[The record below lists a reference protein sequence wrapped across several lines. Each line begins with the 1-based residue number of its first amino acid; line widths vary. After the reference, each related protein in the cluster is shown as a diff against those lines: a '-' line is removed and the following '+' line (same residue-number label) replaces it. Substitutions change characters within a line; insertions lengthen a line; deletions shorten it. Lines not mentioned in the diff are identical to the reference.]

1 MQRILI
7 QPYSN
12 GLRSAL
18 LKSGVLTD
26 LAFERPIVDKQANLD
41 DVLCGRVL
49 SVRRDFVWFDLGLDI
64 EGVVKTSL
72 FHRNKPH
79 EGDYLWLQVARLP
92 WPEIGNIVHSE
103 KGYRLTPH
111 ITLAGRYW
119 LYNPFARRESKW
131 IHRAAAYG
139 RSDDDPV
146 LIEEKEELYRHA
158 IRLHVPPSKL
168 GIFERAL
175 TQWQR
180 WIRDAQEN
188 VIITCET
195 PAVALLVKE
204 WVNTNCP
211 EKAHTVTLALQTET
225 QLFECFGIEDRWA
238 EVLGPHVMLP
248 GGGSLDIRELAAA
261 TLVDINT
268 GGQRDDFLQVNM
280 KALKSLVQQI
290 RWRNIT
296 GNVLVDFVRLSKTA
310 QSDFLKHVVEAFRG
324 TDVHVLGFC
333 ELGLLQLQ
341 RTRHRPSLLMELMLQ
356 CPTCHGDG
364 LVGRV

>member
-1 MQRILI
+1 MQRILV

-18 LKSGVLTD
+18 LKNGMLTD
-26 LAFERPIVDKQANLD
+26 LAFERPVVDKQAKLD
-41 DVLCGRVL
+41 DILCGRVL
-49 SVRRDFVWFDLGLDI
+49 SVRQDFVWFDLGLDI

-72 FHRNKPH
+72 FYRHKPK
-79 EGDYLWLQVARLP
+79 EGDFLWLQVARLP
-92 WPEIGNIVHSE
+92 WPEIGNIVHHE

-111 ITLAGRYW
+111 ITLAGRFW

-131 IHRAAAYG
+131 IHRTASYG
-139 RSDDDPV
+139 MSDDDPLLV
-146 LIEEKEELYRHA
+146 AEKEELYRHA
-158 IRLHVPPSKL
+158 IRLHVPPLKL

-188 VIITCET
+188 VVITCET

-204 WVNTNCP
+204 WVNSTYP
-211 EKAHTVTLALQTET
+211 EKAHAVTLALQTEA

-238 EVLGPHVMLP
+238 EVLSPHVLLP

-261 TLVDINT
+261 TLIDINT
-268 GGQRDDFLQVNM
+268 GGQRDDFFQVNL
-280 KALKSLVQQI
+280 KALKAIVQQI
-290 RWRNIT
+290 KWRNIT
-296 GNVLVDFVRLSKTA
+296 GNILIDFIRLSKA
-310 QSDFLKHVVEAFRG
+310 SQVDFLKHVVEAFHG

-341 RTRHRPSLLMELMLQ
+341 RTRHRPSLLMELMPQ
-356 CPTCHGDG
+356 CPMCHGDG
-364 LVGRV
+364 LVSKV